1 MCNDNKLF
9 INFRIFFIRGLSVP
23 KELQVTWLVT
33 WLILVYFYNSDE
45 VSPGGRGESF
55 RWVSTP
61 GKFDMSSHAQLG
73 PTLSK
78 PEQGVRAPENNVK
91 APSQPQ
97 IPGASQCPG
106 LLF

>member
-1 MCNDNKLF
+1 MLPYVKGDWGGGQGQSLLTHFPVQLF
-9 INFRIFFIRGLSVP
+9 P
-23 KELQVTWLVT
+23 KAS
-33 WLILVYFYNSDE
+33 SDE

-97 IPGASQCPG
+97 IPGASVQGFC
-106 LLF
+106 FEIKRTQY